1 MNFKKIIKHTGVIV
15 GLILGCQCSNL
26 GALEVVL
33 AWDCPTNNVDGTALA
48 DLSGYKLYYGSSSS
62 RNYSAI
68 LDVGN
73 TNQFKVTGLL
83 QGSTYYFSVTACVSN
98 DSQSEYS
105 SELVWTAADTT
116 PPSISSVS
124 SVSLTAD
131 ASGMAAVPNLIQ
143 NATATDNC
151 SPSASVVLSQV
162 PSAGTL
168 IGSGITSVILTAT
181 DQAGNSAQATVL
193 VTVALALPSVTL
205 SSPVNNAI
213 YTAPATIPLTAN
225 VAANGH
231 SLTKVQFLDGTNL
244 LGETTSPFACTW
256 SNVTANTYTTLFV
269 RLVYD
274 AGTIDSTPVT
284 VVVNPPPDTTPPSI
298 SVVSSVSLTADASG
312 MAAVPNLV
320 QNATVSDNCSPS
332 ASIVLSQVP
341 SAGTLIG
348 SGITSVIL
356 TATDQAGNSAQTTV
370 LVTVT
375 VPPPVVVPPVVVDPL
390 PAPWNTQDIG
400 SGITTGSV
408 SFSSGT
414 YTLTGSGNVSGSA
427 DKFRFVYQTLSGN
440 GEIKARVA
448 SLQNAGTT
456 AKAGIMIR
464 ESLATGSRQTS
475 LSLLA
480 SGKLEFLRRTSTGGS
495 VKITTSTGNV
505 TPNNWIRLVRKSS
518 TITAYKSSNGTTWTS
533 IGSQYISMASTISF
547 GLVTASGTTGT
558 LSTASMDNVT
568 VVP

>member
-1 MNFKKIIKHTGVIV
+1 MNFKKIIKHAGVIV

-33 AWDCPTNNVDGTALA
+33 AWDSPTNNVDGTALA
-48 DLSGYKLYYGSSSS
+48 DLSGYKLYYGTSP

-73 TNQFKVTGLL
+73 TNLCKVTGLL
-83 QGSTYYFSVTACVSN
+83 QGSTYYFAVTACVSN

-105 SELVWTAADTT
+105 SELLWIASDTT
-116 PPSISSVS
+116 PPTISAVS

-131 ASGMAAVPNLIQ
+131 ASGLVAVPNMAP
-143 NATATDNC
+143 NATVTDNC
-151 SPSASVVLSQV
+151 SLPANIALSQT

-168 IGSGITSVILTAT
+168 IGAGVTSVMLTAT
-181 DQAGNSAQATVL
+181 DEAGNSAQATVL

-274 AGTIDSTPVT
+274 TGTIESTPVT
-284 VVVNPPPDTTPPSI
+284 VVVNLPPDTMPPTI
-298 SVVSSVSLTADASG
+298 SAASSVTLTADASG

-464 ESLATGSRQTS
+464 ESLATGSRQIS

-558 LSTASMDNVT
+558 LSTATMDNVT